1 MMPSSYDWIP
11 ARMVV
16 PAVPTLEDRPLDPAQ
31 LAGKG
36 EMGITGL
43 TTVPCETEAARRE
56 AEAMLGRCRERLR
69 RGDRYAI
76 TDLLDANPAFIA
88 AGWVAEEL
96 LRLRRGGLPLRRR
109 GRIRGV
115 YRFHPLVVAGL
126 VQHVIAQGKAASPDK
141 AFRHLA
147 DLGLMAYET
156 AKDLYYRG
164 RREDRFKPILME
176 FPEGTIRLSAAETA
190 ALLNGVET
198 LQPGGRTTRTVHDPI
213 RGPVEITFESQ

>member
-1 MMPSSYDWIP
+1 MPSSYDWIP

-88 AGWVAEEL
+88 VGWVAEEL

-109 GRIRGV
+109 GRICGG
-115 YRFHPLVVAGL
+115 YRFPPPVVAGP
-126 VQHVIAQGKAASPDK
+126 VPPVIAP
-141 AFRHLA
+141 
-147 DLGLMAYET
+147 
-156 AKDLYYRG
+156 
-164 RREDRFKPILME
+164 RE
-176 FPEGTIRLSAAETA
+176 G
-190 ALLNGVET
+190 
-198 LQPGGRTTRTVHDPI
+198 PGPGDAIP
-213 RGPVEITFESQ
+213 PF